1 VNGRKTHRRIAK
13 VGRATA
19 KPANEHRGVVPKD
32 ALIHVPKDAQMH
44 VRKVVPNVVPKHAK
58 GDARQVVPGRRETWD
73 QVADLR
79 PRDEDVPPKGEDLPR
94 KGEAHRPAG
103 ENEGAMLKRADKAA
117 ARSAA
122 GRWLDRREDSDRPAW
137 ARAALVGV
145 DLAGVAQTGVGDVDR
160 ADLVR
165 RRWLGKGVQ
174 VAALDDQM
182 VFAAPVVAALA
193 IVRGP
198 KERRT
203 GLISGS
209 TS

>member
-1 VNGRKTHRRIAK
+1 
-13 VGRATA
+13 
-19 KPANEHRGVVPKD
+19 VP
-32 ALIHVPKDAQMH
+32 PK
-44 VRKVVPNVVPKHAK
+44 
-58 GDARQVVPGRRETWD
+58 G
-73 QVADLR
+73 
-79 PRDEDVPPKGEDLPR
+79 EDVPPKGEDLPR

-117 ARSAA
+117 ARKLEDPKHGAHRSAA
-122 GRWLDRREDSDRPAW
+122 GRWLDRREDSGRPAW

-165 RRWLGKGVQ
+165 RRWLGKRVQ

-203 GLISGS
+203 ESISGS